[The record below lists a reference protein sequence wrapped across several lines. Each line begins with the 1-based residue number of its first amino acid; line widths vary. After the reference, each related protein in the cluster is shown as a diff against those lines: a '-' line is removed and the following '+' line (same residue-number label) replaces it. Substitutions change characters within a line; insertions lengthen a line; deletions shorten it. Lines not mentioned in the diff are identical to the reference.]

1 MKFPVYANQD
11 ASSVIARSKISQIF
25 NHYILNPCLGLLVDI
40 RGGRFQIDGCNFSV
54 PRDMTTIGWRGACCR
69 AEGYEAAERE
79 LIKKFLLPDDRV
91 VELGACLGVV
101 ACTTNKLLKNRAQH
115 LVVEA
120 NPFLIPW
127 LTKNRQANNA
137 GFIIEHCAAGVP
149 SEVTF
154 YVNPS
159 LIMDGSTQ
167 QKNSVQ
173 IRLPSR
179 SLKELDDRYGPF
191 NALIMDVEGAEGVV
205 LEEAQDLLSN
215 YRLAVIEFHDS
226 IIGEAKTAACRQIL
240 AKAGLKLVGKAGST
254 EAWQRG

>member
-1 MKFPVYANQD
+1 MQL
-11 ASSVIARSKISQIF
+11 SKISLF
-25 NHYILNPCLGLLVDI
+25 LSHYILHPCLGLLVDI
-40 RGGRFQIDGCNFSV
+40 RGGTFEIDGCNFAV

-69 AEGYEAAERE
+69 EGGYEADERG
-79 LIKKFLLPDDRV
+79 LIKQFLLPDDRV

-127 LTKNRQANNA
+127 LTKNRQSNKA

-154 YVNPS
+154 NVNPS
-159 LIMDGSTQ
+159 LIMDGSIQ

-191 NALIMDVEGAEGVV
+191 NTLIMDVEGAEGDV
-205 LEEAQDLLSN
+205 LQEAQDLLSN
-215 YRLAVIEFHDS
+215 YRLAIIEFHDW
-226 IIGEAKTAACRQIL
+226 IAGESKIAMCRQIL
-240 AKAGLKLVGKAGST
+240 EKSGLRLVGKSGFT
-254 EAWQRG
+254 EVWQRG